1 MGISKRH
8 HYIPQFLIK
17 RFADADG
24 MLYLYDK
31 EKGAFAKEKRSTK
44 AVFFDMNRNTV
55 DMSGVPND
63 GMEKL
68 YAMLDERFAGTL
80 KDILDTGNLS
90 IENVGSMLI
99 FASSLKWRV
108 MANDEKFNEA
118 NERLGYADLPITIK
132 VTGEND
138 EPNEEAIS
146 HLLNSDLFKM
156 SKRVILPFLAVYDA
170 EGFSEEKLLKA
181 YHSSYVHNN
190 DKVISLLGDSPII
203 EDRNATDDNFGNF
216 IFPIGNHDTFICS
229 DHGNQKI
236 TSYAFYV
243 NKDLAMFHQA
253 QKYVVCSD
261 KKHLEQIIQAHKTL
275 SDGGNLNQIMDYIF
289 SFT

>member
-1 MGISKRH
+1 MSISKRH
-8 HYIPQFLIK
+8 HYIPQFLI
-17 RFADADG
+17 RWFADTEG

-31 EKGAFAKEKRSTK
+31 EKGTFAKEKRSTK

-55 DMSGVPND
+55 DMGGIPND
-63 GMEKL
+63 SMEKL
-68 YAMLDERFAGTL
+68 YAVLDERFAGTL
-80 KDILDTGNLS
+80 KDILENRNLS
-90 IENVGSMLI
+90 VENIGSMLI

-108 MANDEKFNEA
+108 KPNDEKFNEA
-118 NERLGYADLPITIK
+118 DERFGHGELPITIK
-132 VTGEND
+132 VIGEND
-138 EPNEEAIS
+138 EPNEEAVN

-156 SKRVILPFLAVYDA
+156 SKRVILPFLPVYDA

-190 DKVISLLGDSPII
+190 DKVISVLGDSPII
-203 EDRNATDDNFGNF
+203 EDTNATDDNFGNF

-229 DHGNQKI
+229 DKGDQLVNH
-236 TSYAFYV
+236 YAFYV

-253 QKYVVCSD
+253 EQYVVCSN
-261 KKHLEQIIQAHKTL
+261 KEHLEQIIEAHKVL
-275 SDGGNLNQIMDYIF
+275 SDSGNLNQIMDNIF